1 MDQHGDQHSAAL
13 AQAIEEV
20 LPGWVE
26 RSVAAVLARA
36 GPGAEPEAAAG
47 AGSEPEAQASGVI
60 AGPVLA
66 DAADAGRR
74 AAAEVGAAVRELL
87 AADIDEQRSTPLTLL
102 RQAVR
107 YPTEVLRRAGVA
119 PVEER
124 DDVKVRLFP
133 DDVYDLSP
141 ATFGDVDP
149 RLAEPGLLWGAAKAF
164 AHRQRHQ
171 PKET

>member
-1 MDQHGDQHSAAL
+1 VDEHGAAL
-13 AQAIEEV
+13 AAAIEDV

-26 RSVAAVLARA
+26 RSVAFVL
-36 GPGAEPEAAAG
+36 AG
-47 AGSEPEAQASGVI
+47 AGVDVSGEVR
-60 AGPVLA
+60 A

-102 RQAVR
+102 REAVR
-107 YPTEVLRRAGVA
+107 YPTGVLRRAGVA
-119 PVEER
+119 PSAER

-141 ATFGDVDP
+141 ATFADVDP
-149 RLAEPGLLWGAAKAF
+149 RLTEPGLVWGASKAYE
-164 AHRQRHQ
+164 HLRRH
-171 PKET
+171 KGDKIR